1 MMELKAISRLMDY
14 PTAEVQRHAAELR
27 QILVD
32 CPLLGFRLKSRFCAW
47 LDRYGATDLI
57 DLQEEYSG
65 LFDRGR
71 ATSLLL
77 FEHVHGESRDR
88 GQAMVDLMAL
98 YGSHGFVI
106 DARELPDYIPMYL
119 EFLSQRP
126 QQAAEEGL
134 LDVAHILAL
143 VGARLE
149 DRGSEYGLLFRA
161 LLDIC
166 QADISVD
173 ALLRQVGAEARDDT
187 PAALD
192 RIWEEEA
199 VSFGMD
205 DAAAGACQTS
215 RGPLPANENQ
225 QTAPVHF
232 IDTRAPAAAPR
243 TVRNRP

>member
-1 MMELKAISRLMDY
+1 MIELKVIARLMDY
-14 PTAEVQRHAAELR
+14 PSEEVQAHCAELL
-27 QILVD
+27 QILLD
-32 CPLLGFRLKSRFCAW
+32 SPRLGFKLKARLNAW
-47 LDRYGATDLI
+47 LTLYQVSDLM
-57 DLQEEYSG
+57 DLQETYGG

-98 YGSHGFVI
+98 YQSHGFEI

-119 EFLSQRP
+119 EYLSHRP
-126 QQAAEEGL
+126 DEEAENGL

-149 DRGSEYGLLFRA
+149 ERESEYGLLFHS

-173 ALLRQVGAEARDDT
+173 EFVKQASNEERDDSLE
-187 PAALD
+187 ALD
-192 RIWEEEA
+192 KIWEEEA
-199 VSFGMD
+199 ITFGLD
-205 DAAAGACQTS
+205 DEAADCPSS
-215 RGPLPANENQ
+215 RPPMAANDNQ
-225 QTAPVHF
+225 QTTPVHF
-232 IDTRAPAAAPR
+232 VSAGAPTAVSNP
-243 TVRNRP
+243 